1 MLNQPVIATMLI
13 LALVSVGEIVSII
26 SRARIPMLLV
36 VLVGYLT
43 FVWTGI
49 FPSNIVEKSTF
60 AAVGAVLTAPLI
72 VHMGTLIPLKVMKKQ
87 IKAVII
93 ALSGVI
99 VSSLLILLFV
109 TLFFDYKTAVSGVG
123 PLTGGIIA
131 FIVTTTELKRLGLV
145 ALITVPV
152 LVMAFQGLI
161 GMPLAA
167 NLLRKHAL
175 KLRNAMDAGTYVAAT
190 AEAVS
195 DQPSISNSKSVAK
208 AKKYN
213 FNSNI
218 ILLFKLFFGGALAI
232 MLDKWTGI
240 NYSLWC
246 LALGLIG
253 TKVKFYQDN
262 MMERAN
268 SFTVGM
274 LGIIFIVI
282 SSMNGITFKMFVGY
296 LPQVITILGIGTIGI
311 IIGGFTA
318 SKLLKWDPFKGIPV
332 ALTALFG
339 FPGDY
344 LLCEEVSRSVA
355 RNEKEQKQIFD
366 EILTPML
373 IGGFTTVTIASVII
387 AGILVKTL

>member
-1 MLNQPVIATMLI
+1 LLNQPVIATMLI
-13 LALVSVGEIVSII
+13 LALISLGEVVSII
-26 SRARIPMLLV
+26 TRARVPMLLV
-36 VLVGYLT
+36 VLIGYLT
-43 FVWTGI
+43 CVWTGI
-49 FPSNIVEKSTF
+49 FPANIVEKSTF
-60 AAVGAVLTAPLI
+60 AVVGAVMTAPLI

-87 IKAVII
+87 VKAVVI

-99 VSSLLILLFV
+99 ISSILILLFV

-131 FIVTTTELKRLGLV
+131 FIVTTTELKRLGFV
-145 ALITVPV
+145 SLITVPV

-175 KLRNAMDAGTYVAAT
+175 KIRNTIDAGAFVAAS
-190 AEAVS
+190 AEAVA
-195 DQPSISNSKSVAK
+195 NSEHLSKDSVAK
-208 AKKYN
+208 KSRAFK
-213 FNSNI
+213 FDSNI
-218 ILLFKLFFGGALAI
+218 ILLFKLFLGGAIAI
-232 MLDKWTGI
+232 ILDKLTGI
-240 NYSLWC
+240 SYSLWC
-246 LALGLIG
+246 LVIGLIG
-253 TKVKFYQDN
+253 TKVNFYQDK
-262 MMERAN
+262 MMERSN

-274 LGIIFIVI
+274 LGIVFIVI

-296 LPQVITILGIGTIGI
+296 LPQVLAILIIGVIGI
-311 IIGGFTA
+311 IAGGFIA

-332 ALTALFG
+332 ALTAMFG

-344 LLCEEVSRSVA
+344 LLCEEVSRSVG
-355 RNEKEQKQIFD
+355 RNEKEQKLIFD

>member
-1 MLNQPVIATMLI
+1 MLNQPVIATMII
-13 LALVSVGEIVSII
+13 LALISVGEVVSII

-36 VLVGYLT
+36 VLIGYLT

-60 AAVGAVLTAPLI
+60 ATVGAVMTAPLI

-99 VSSLLILLFV
+99 VSSILILLIV
-109 TLFFDYKTAVSGVG
+109 TFIFDYKTAVSGVG

-145 ALITVPV
+145 SLITVPV

-175 KLRNAMDAGTYVAAT
+175 KLRNTMDAGTFVAAA
-190 AEAVS
+190 AET
-195 DQPSISNSKSVAK
+195 VADSSHLSETNATTK

-213 FNSNI
+213 FDSNI
-218 ILLFKLFFGGALAI
+218 ILLFKLFLGGALAI
-232 MLDKWTGI
+232 ILDKLTGI

-253 TKVKFYQDN
+253 TKLKFYRDN

-274 LGIIFIVI
+274 LGIVFIVI
-282 SSMNGITFKMFVGY
+282 SSMNGITFNMFLGY
-296 LPQVITILGIGTIGI
+296 LPQVIAILGIGTIGI
-311 IIGGFTA
+311 IIGGFIA

-332 ALTALFG
+332 ALTAMFG

-355 RNEKEQKQIFD
+355 RNEKEQKEIFN